1 MQKRGKKLGPAMVA
15 VGFMWGRGC
24 LCCNLTRFHFRIL
37 TMTTG
42 LTSDCIMFCWV
53 CFIVHRFPINSNIIC
68 VIENKKGLVINISVS
83 QSPSLSPNPS
93 TQGRVRVE
101 SESFAV
107 WVTKNTTRVR
117 VPDSSPTSLSYIYI
131 GLAGKGLKSSL
142 PTYIWE
148 CGWSLNWMIDD

>member
-107 WVTKNTTRVR
+107 WVTKNTTQVR
-117 VPDSSPTSLSYIYI
+117 VPDSSPTSLRYIYI
-131 GLAGKGLKSSL
+131 YRVGRERVKIL
-142 PTYIWE
+142 PANIHMRMWLE
-148 CGWSLNWMIDD
+148 S